1 MEKGLIVALKSRF
14 DTIAHVDEESGIE
27 FWYARELQKEL
38 GYQRWENFMIAIERA
53 ETACEKSKI
62 ECHNHFREVTKMVTI
77 GSSAERGMFTIIEQF
92 VICWVSVALSPRIS
106 HQKKISKRLKDALLL
121 KKRSWHRIRVF
132 LKNNCYGSGFI
143 KVKYLNPYSSNRF
156 MVCIACKGRSR
167 C

>member
-27 FWYARELQKEL
+27 FWYARELRKEL

-77 GSSAERGMFTIIEQF
+77 GSSAERGIIHSL
-92 VICWVSVALSPRIS
+92 CLLSYSLDSRNTTLC
-106 HQKKISKRLKDALLL
+106 R
-121 KKRSWHRIRVF
+121 REYTR
-132 LKNNCYGSGFI
+132 NYCCSG
-143 KVKYLNPYSSNRF
+143 
-156 MVCIACKGRSR
+156 
-167 C
+167 